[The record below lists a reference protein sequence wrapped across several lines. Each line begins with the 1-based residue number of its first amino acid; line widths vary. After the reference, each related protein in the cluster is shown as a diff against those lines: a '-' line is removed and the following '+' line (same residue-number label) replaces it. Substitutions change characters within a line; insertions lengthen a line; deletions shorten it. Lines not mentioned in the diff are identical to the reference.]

1 MSDQEKMRGGGG
13 ATVAAE
19 AVDRGPSSFDPVE
32 VRRRF
37 PLLAADARGDRLVY
51 LDSAATAQRPDAV
64 IDAVSAF
71 YRNDNANV
79 HRGIY
84 DLSRRAT
91 ERFEAA
97 RSALAAFLNAP
108 SPLEVVWTRGTTE
121 AINLVASTWGQE
133 HVGEGDEIILTR
145 LDHHSNLV
153 PWQLLAKRTGAV
165 IRYIDI
171 DEEGRLRLDQYDE
184 LLSSRTRIV
193 ALNHVSN
200 ALGTINPVAEIVERA
215 RAAGARV
222 LVDGAQ
228 GAPHIPVDV
237 QALGC
242 DFYALSGH
250 KMGGPMGIGAL
261 WARTELLEAMP
272 PYQGG
277 GEMID
282 EVHDD
287 YSTWAA
293 LPHKFEAGTPNVA
306 GAVGMAAAAAFIDS
320 LGPDAVAEHERGL
333 VEYGLDRLSRVAGLR
348 LFGPRTSEDR
358 VAVFSFGLEG
368 VHPHDVATILD
379 AEGIAVRAGH
389 HCTQPLM
396 RRLGVPAT
404 TRASCWVY
412 STRED
417 LDRLADGLEKAS
429 AIFG

>member
-1 MSDQEKMRGGGG
+1 MTDTAHGRGDG
-13 ATVAAE
+13 ATVAAD
-19 AVDRGPSSFDPVE
+19 AADRGPSSFDPE
-32 VRRRF
+32 QIRARF
-37 PLLAADARGDRLVY
+37 PILATYEDEERLVY
-51 LDSAATAQRPDAV
+51 LDSAATAQRPTAVLDA
-64 IDAVSAF
+64 ITRF
-71 YRNDNANV
+71 YRSDNANV

-97 RSALAAFLNAP
+97 RSTVAEFLNATVP
-108 SPLEVVWTRGTTE
+108 EEIVWTRGTTE
-121 AINLVASTWGQE
+121 SINLVANTWGVE
-133 HVGEGDEIILTR
+133 HVGQGDEILLTR
-145 LDHHSNLV
+145 LDHHSNIV
-153 PWQLLAKRTGAV
+153 PWQLLAERVGAV
-165 IRYIDI
+165 IRYVDV
-171 DEEGRLRLDQYDE
+171 DDEGRLRIDEYDS
-184 LLSSRTRIV
+184 LLGDRTKLV
-193 ALNHVSN
+193 ALNHISN

-215 RAAGARV
+215 KAVGAAV

-228 GAPHIPVDV
+228 GAPHLPVDV

-261 WARTELLEAMP
+261 WARRELLESIP

-282 EVHDD
+282 VVEDD
-287 YSTWAA
+287 HSTWAA
-293 LPHKFEAGTPNVA
+293 VPHKFEAGTPNVA
-306 GAVGMAAAAAFIDS
+306 GAVGMAAAVAFLQE
-320 LGPDAVAEHERGL
+320 LGPEAVAAHEAGL
-333 VEYGLDRLSRVAGLR
+333 VEHGLETLGAVPGLT
-348 LFGPRTSEDR
+348 LFGPSDPTGRI
-358 VAVFSFGLEG
+358 AVFSFELEG

-379 AEGIAVRAGH
+379 ADHIAVRAGH

-412 STRED
+412 NTSED
-417 LDRLADGLEKAS
+417 IDRLAAGLEKAS